1 MALQLHCI
9 ALHCIAFHDITLH
22 DISIPFHSIP
32 LHYITYMCVYYIYLY
47 KFYIYININPRLQP
61 IKRVAGFQALLRLSA
76 TALAIAL
83 PATFHCL
90 DKASYGIGIQ

>member
-9 ALHCIAFHDITLH
+9 TLHYITLHDISITLH
-22 DISIPFHSIP
+22 DISIPFHSIT
-32 LHYITYMCVYYIYLY
+32 LHTCVYYIYTYIVL
-47 KFYIYININPRLQP
+47 YIYININPRLQP